1 MGNTM
6 LRKLLV
12 ASTAFAAL
20 AAFTVVSQPVEAGS
34 CQVLSEKAIGV
45 KQSDTADRAQ
55 KQLKRKINHW
65 AEKNGYKVVRVG
77 NTSTLCTKKDSIAR
91 CTSSAKVCG

>member
-1 MGNTM
+1 M
-6 LRKLLV
+6 LRRLLV

-20 AAFTVVSQPVEAGS
+20 AVFTVVSQPVEAGG
-34 CQVLSEKAIGV
+34 CKILSEKAIGV

-77 NTSTLCTKKDSIAR
+77 NTSTLCTKKGAIAR

>member
-1 MGNTM
+1 MANTM

-20 AAFTVVSQPVEAGS
+20 AAFTVVSQPVAAGS
-34 CQVLSEKAIGV
+34 CKVLSEKSIGV
-45 KQSDTADRAQ
+45 KQSDTAERAQ

-77 NTSTLCTKKDSIAR
+77 NRSTLCTKKGAVAH